1 MQPGPVDD
9 SASLRAVMYLVAA
22 MLLITVF
29 AIAGLMLRGELSV
42 QADLKAQSVEDMPV
56 HDLTSPRSQRGLW
69 GWRRH

>member
-29 AIAGLMLRGELSV
+29 AIAGLMLRGELSD
-42 QADLKAQSVEDMPV
+42 QADLKAQSVEDIPV
-56 HDLTSPRSQRGLW
+56 QDLPSPRSQRGLW
-69 GWRRH
+69 GWRHH